1 MSFQSKDMQV
11 LNFCKLL
18 EILLEDGILA
28 SLGEIDV
35 DFLDDLDSWDTP
47 FSSLP
52 AVNRKIK
59 CNLKASIIWCC

>member
-35 DFLDDLDSWDTP
+35 DFLDDLDS
-47 FSSLP
+47 
-52 AVNRKIK
+52 
-59 CNLKASIIWCC
+59 